1 MKSKAF
7 SNVNNSGDFQQC
19 LPTFKNVSQVS
30 KEAAACR
37 LFSQSEKNLASAAIY
52 RRECVHLIVR
62 KGKFWPTQRRLCC
75 PNDFSGQWRKIRPTV
90 GGLSYFRWTLGR
102 ILTGTINGGG
112 NKVTSTCSVPI
123 FGWNTKIQKHIHRI
137 TFTKSHLLHHH
148 PKNEIQRHWKYKY
161 KNTHVHKYTH
171 VCVRWPHLGRS
182 RRPRGPHADFPSN
195 QLATNWKP
203 REMRTS
209 CFRLFSVFFCFVIGY
224 LHLYFCSRDWSVEA
238 ISGAQLKSQSDCF
251 CVCHRSQRRERHGLI
266 DKYATN
272 TNGCD
277 PNTRQ

>member
-1 MKSKAF
+1 MKRKAF

-19 LPTFKNVSQVS
+19 VPTFKNVSQVS

-112 NKVTSTCSVPI
+112 NKVTSTCSVTI
-123 FGWNTKIQKHIHRI
+123 FGWNTKIHIHRI

-148 PKNEIQRHWKYKY
+148 PKWNTKTLEIQVQEQIQIHTCLCAMTSSWKEQA
-161 KNTHVHKYTH
+161 
-171 VCVRWPHLGRS
+171 PS
-182 RRPRGPHADFPSN
+182 RPPRRFSIQPTDD
-195 QLATNWKP
+195 QLETKRNENK
-203 REMRTS
+203 
-209 CFRLFSVFFCFVIGY
+209 LFSPVFCFFFCFVIGY